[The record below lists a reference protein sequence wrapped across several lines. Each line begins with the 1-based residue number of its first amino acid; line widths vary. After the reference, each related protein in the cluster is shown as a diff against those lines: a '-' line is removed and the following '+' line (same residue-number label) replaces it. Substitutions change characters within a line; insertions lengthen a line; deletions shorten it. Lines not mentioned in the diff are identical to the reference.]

1 MNTENNTMT
10 KDGKEVCPCCD
21 RHCPVDNLHCPKGK
35 EHFGLPVEEGE
46 REGRGEHGEHRH
58 GGERG
63 CGRGG
68 HGHGR
73 EGKHGRGEHGY
84 SEHGHSEGKP
94 QMRPIDEENMT
105 LSEVTMTLLRQ
116 CGHFL
121 HHNVESGA
129 DYSEMFAM
137 LKEEEQ
143 MQLNAALKKCLAG
156 WQQR

>member
-35 EHFGLPVEEGE
+35 EHFGIPVEEGE
-46 REGRGEHGEHRH
+46 REGRGGRGEHRH

-73 EGKHGRGEHGY
+73 EGKHGRG
-84 SEHGHSEGKP
+84 EHGHSEGKP

-129 DYSEMFAM
+129 DCSEMFAM

-143 MQLNAALKKCLAG
+143 IQLNAALKKCLAG

>member
-35 EHFGLPVEEGE
+35 EHFGIPVEEGE
-46 REGRGEHGEHRH
+46 REGRGGRGEHRH
-58 GGERG
+58 GGEKG

-73 EGKHGRGEHGY
+73 EGKHGRG
-84 SEHGHSEGKP
+84 EHGHSEGKP

-121 HHNVESGA
+121 HYNVESGA
-129 DYSEMFAM
+129 DCSEMFAM

-143 MQLNAALKKCLAG
+143 IQLNAALKKCLAG

>member
-35 EHFGLPVEEGE
+35 EHFGIPVEEGE
-46 REGRGEHGEHRH
+46 REGRGGRGEHRH

-73 EGKHGRGEHGY
+73 EGKHGRGEHG
-84 SEHGHSEGKP
+84 HSEGRP

-121 HHNVESGA
+121 HYNVESGA
-129 DYSEMFAM
+129 DCSEMFAM

-143 MQLNAALKKCLAG
+143 IQLNAALKKCLAG

>member
-10 KDGKEVCPCCD
+10 KDGREVCPCCD

-35 EHFGLPVEEGE
+35 EHFGIPVEEGE
-46 REGRGEHGEHRH
+46 REGRGGRGEHRH

-73 EGKHGRGEHGY
+73 EGKHGRG
-84 SEHGHSEGKP
+84 EHGHSEGKP

-129 DYSEMFAM
+129 DCSEMFAM

>member
-35 EHFGLPVEEGE
+35 EHFGIPVEEGE
-46 REGRGEHGEHRH
+46 REGRGGRGEHRH

-73 EGKHGRGEHGY
+73 EGKHGRGEHG
-84 SEHGHSEGKP
+84 HSEGRP

-129 DYSEMFAM
+129 DCSEMFAM

-143 MQLNAALKKCLAG
+143 IQLNAALKKCLAG